1 MVKELSNTA
10 RAVLA
15 FAAAREDHLARLP
28 ELPLAAAR
36 QVIRSLLNAGY
47 VEEIAASVEG
57 ADFVWRNDDGGRALM
72 LRVTETGVA
81 RVSESGGDAAE
92 SILHFE
98 GTDAGEIPPVG
109 VEGGADGEEEVE
121 PVTVLVD

>member
-47 VEEIAASVEG
+47 VEEIAASAED
-57 ADFVWRNDDGGRALM
+57 ADFVWRNEDDGSALM

-81 RVSESGGDAAE
+81 RVSEKGVDAAE
-92 SILHFE
+92 NIVLFE
-98 GTDAGEIPPVG
+98 ASDA
-109 VEGGADGEEEVE
+109 
-121 PVTVLVD
+121 